1 MMYEQVLMDGPM
13 PTSGRRLAPAYRT
26 APRATRRVATVV
38 VTLLALLGGMVAHA
52 AQRVLH
58 RAGTDD
64 ATTLDPHKVAY
75 PGEITFMSDL
85 FVGLTT
91 LDAEAKAMPGCAE
104 SWTISP
110 DGLSWTFR
118 LRPGL
123 RWSDGRALQAA
134 DFVWSMQRAL
144 RPETANPFAGRLFMI
159 REARAV
165 ARGEVPPAKLGVR
178 APDPR
183 TVVVDLEHPVPYLD
197 EVLATYGMPVPRHLV
212 ESRGDAWIA
221 QGNFVS
227 NGPFVLEE
235 WRPNA
240 FIRMRR
246 NPQFYEAA
254 GVKLDAVVHYP
265 VTQPTTAIRRYQAGE
280 LDFLISV
287 PADQVERLQPQ
298 FGTQLK
304 IELAYGLEALA
315 FNMRRGPTRDPR
327 VRRAL
332 SLAIDRDVLAR
343 NVLREPR
350 QAAWGYVSPGVNRYP
365 RAASVDFARW
375 PAAQRQVEARR
386 LLQEAGYGPG
396 TPLRL
401 RLAFPANDVNRRI
414 AVVLDAM
421 WRQIGVRAELQGREQ
436 RVLVADIARGEFD
449 AARVLWLP
457 GNSDAMA
464 FLERLDGAAVGSSLN
479 PSGYANARFDALL
492 AQASR
497 QVDVE
502 RRAALLFEAETLA
515 LADQPAAPLY
525 WFVGRRL
532 VSPQLKGWS
541 PNPRGV
547 HVSRF
552 MEVPAR

>member
-1 MMYEQVLMDGPM
+1 MNRLVSMYGGM
-13 PTSGRRLAPAYRT
+13 PSGRKPTVVRREM
-26 APRATRRVATVV
+26 PRFARRVTTLVAV
-38 VTLLALLGGMVAHA
+38 LLALLDGVASHA
-52 AQRVLH
+52 TQRVLH

-75 PGEITFMSDL
+75 PGEITIMSDL

-91 LDAEAKAMPGCAE
+91 LDAEAKAVPGCAE

-123 RWSDGRALQAA
+123 RWSDGRAMQAV
-134 DFVWSMQRAL
+134 DFVWSLQRAL

-159 REARAV
+159 RGARALT
-165 ARGEVPPAKLGVR
+165 RGEITPDKLGVR

-183 TVVVDLEHPVPYLD
+183 TVVIDLEHPLPYLD
-197 EVLATYGMPVPRHLV
+197 EVLATYGMPVPRHLL
-212 ESRGDAWIA
+212 ESRGDAWIGQA
-221 QGNFVS
+221 SIVS

-240 FIRMRR
+240 FIRLRR
-246 NPQFYEAA
+246 NPQFYEAD
-254 GVKLDAVVHYP
+254 GVKLDAVMHYP

-280 LDFLISV
+280 LDFVLSV

-315 FNMRRGPTRDPR
+315 FNMRRGPTSDPR

-343 NVLREPR
+343 HVLKELR

-375 PAAQRQVEARR
+375 PAAQRQIEARR
-386 LLQEAGYGPG
+386 LLEEAGHGPG
-396 TPLRL
+396 KPLRL
-401 RLAFPANDVNRRI
+401 GLAFPANDVNRRI

-421 WRQIGVRAELQGREQ
+421 WRQVGVRAELQGREQ
-436 RVLVADIARGEFD
+436 RALMADIARGEFN
-449 AARVLWLP
+449 AVRVLWLP

-464 FLERLDGAAVGSSLN
+464 FLERLDGSAIGSSLN

-492 AQASR
+492 AQAAR
-497 QVDVE
+497 QADVE